1 MVSRC
6 IFSTLYYSLREFSF
20 FFLLFLL
27 RWILVQCFLSLCL
40 KLDLGNI
47 TLQDILITQVLWS
60 GWDTGYIKISW
71 KLWHMGTRNQRVQN
85 HPLYCLNSMGRKFR
99 DHKISRR
106 SFGRFCRSPNSL
118 LMGFTFLMDAN
129 TSKYFYNFLM
139 GVKQTLISHWKMKK
153 NLWNWEI
160 SFTFSWYLKIS
171 MFTFTS

>member
-1 MVSRC
+1 MFLKIAVMTFLCWTSLWRKRFC
-6 IFSTLYYSLREFSF
+6 FLERWWFPGAFFPLSTIPWGNLVF

-27 RWILVQCFLSLCL
+27 SWILVQCFLSLCL

-129 TSKYFYNFLM
+129 TSKYFYNYFI
-139 GVKQTLISHWKMKK
+139 KE
-153 NLWNWEI
+153 WNK
-160 SFTFSWYLKIS
+160 L
-171 MFTFTS
+171 